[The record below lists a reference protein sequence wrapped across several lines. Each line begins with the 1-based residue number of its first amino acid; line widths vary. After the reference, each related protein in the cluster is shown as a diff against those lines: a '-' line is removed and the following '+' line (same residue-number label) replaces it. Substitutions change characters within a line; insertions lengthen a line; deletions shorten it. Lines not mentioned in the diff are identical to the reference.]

1 MKVTLLIIAIT
12 VLVFGL
18 QAAGVVSDNF
28 AFMPTSVISQPYT
41 IITSIFLH
49 GGMHHLLLNML
60 GLFMFGVI
68 VEHELG
74 GKKWL
79 MIYFFSGFVGNLGYM
94 LFTKS
99 PFIPALGASGAIF
112 GLMGAAA
119 VLKPKQIIYT
129 PYGPFPMLIA
139 AVLWGATEV
148 LSSFGIDSI
157 AHSAH
162 IFGLIGGA
170 LFVYVYKKELKNYF
184 YIILLLVPFFLILIA
199 GIGMPHEI
207 HGYNPNLTNCSLIKS
222 EEKINF
228 KYYFYNCN
236 NNYLLSISRPSVQNP
251 KVAYYY
257 DYFPNVLKQM
267 YGKNCSIIQHIDINN
282 KVVSSSGKIC
292 NYNFSAIAEDC
303 NHQRF
308 EVVQIYKD
316 KPIIKNPNLTC

>member
-1 MKVTLLIIAIT
+1 MKITLTIIAVTI
-12 VLVFGL
+12 LIFGM
-18 QAAGVVSDNF
+18 QSAGIVSNNF
-28 AFMPTSVISQPYT
+28 AFMPASVYSHPYT
-41 IITSIFLH
+41 IITAIFLH

-79 MIYFFSGFVGNLGYM
+79 VVYFFSGIVGNLGYM

-112 GLMGAAA
+112 GLIGAAA

-129 PYGPFPMLIA
+129 PYGPFPMMIA
-139 AVLWGATEV
+139 AILWGVTEI
-148 LSSFGIDSI
+148 LTSFGIDNI

-170 LFVYVYKKELKNYF
+170 LIVYAFKKEIKEYAYLLLLIIP
-184 YIILLLVPFFLILIA
+184 IILILAI

-207 HGYNPNLTNCSLIKS
+207 NGYNPINKNCSLIESK
-222 EEKINF
+222 EDINF
-228 KYYFYNCN
+228 KYYFYRCN
-236 NNYLLSISRPSVQNP
+236 KGYLLSMSKPSVQNP
-251 KVAYYY
+251 KAAYYY
-257 DYFPNVLKQM
+257 DYFPNMLIQI
-267 YGKNCSIIQHIDINN
+267 YGKNCSVVRHIEADKNVI
-282 KVVSSSGKIC
+282 SMYGTFC
-292 NYNFSAIAEDC
+292 NHNFSAIAKSC
-303 NHQRF
+303 NHQLF

-316 KPIIKNPNLTC
+316 KPFANYSKLPC